1 MQNNQESTSVQHEP
15 GPATFPS
22 VSGLPMSY
30 HAMRVVLKIDR
41 TKWIYL
47 DPVQPPKVLLVS
59 GVSIVATDLCLDS
72 R

>member
-1 MQNNQESTSVQHEP
+1 
-15 GPATFPS
+15 
-22 VSGLPMSY
+22 MSY
-30 HAMRVVLKIDR
+30 NAMRVVLKIDR

-59 GVSIVATDLCLDS
+59 GVSIVATDLRLDS